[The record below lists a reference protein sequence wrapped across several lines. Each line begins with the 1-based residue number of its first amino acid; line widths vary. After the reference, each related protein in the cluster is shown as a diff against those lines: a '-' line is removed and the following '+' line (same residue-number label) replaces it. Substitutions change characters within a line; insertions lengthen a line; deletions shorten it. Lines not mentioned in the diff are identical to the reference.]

1 MVVLQGAAVNSP
13 VVIHVSAQNYDWLQQ
28 IQAIIGTNTKHRVIL
43 VAQNEPLNGILGLV
57 NCIRKEPGGE
67 HVRSVPSV

>member
-1 MVVLQGAAVNSP
+1 VNNP
-13 VVIHVSAQNYDWLQQ
+13 VVIHVSAQNYDWLLQ
-28 IQAIIGTNTKHRVIL
+28 IQAIIGSNSKHRIIL

-67 HVRSVPSV
+67 PVRSVSSV